1 MRKLV
6 PTRRAA
12 LGSWFAL
19 TLFAI
24 AMPALA
30 QDRPTVGVLFG
41 GPKGSAAIAAFVKAM
56 EELGY
61 VDGKTVS
68 LSFHY
73 ADGKAD
79 QLRALAIALVAQQPK
94 VIVGVASDAVIAA
107 AKATTT
113 IPIVS
118 ASGDLDF
125 VGAGLAKSMD
135 KPGGN
140 VTGMSISA
148 GEAAALRVQL
158 LKKAVP
164 GLATLLVLT
173 HPSNAANP
181 RLLEMMKDAAQQQGV
196 TLQPV
201 VVSKAEDL
209 EPAIVAA
216 KGAVQAASTLQ
227 GPFFFFQ
234 RKLIADLCAAQG
246 LPLGISEPL
255 SAESGAFL
263 QVNPDVPGTA
273 AASAKYVDRILK
285 GESPAVM
292 QIVRHLAIQVVL
304 NMKVAKA
311 LNLTIDPSFATGARI
326 ID

>member
-6 PTRRAA
+6 HTRCAA

-19 TLFAI
+19 MFLVV

-30 QDRPTVGVLFG
+30 QDSPTVGVLFG
-41 GPKGSAAIAAFVKAM
+41 GPKGSAVIAAFVKAM
-56 EELGY
+56 EEIGY
-61 VDGKTVS
+61 VDGKTVT

-79 QLRALAIALVAQQPK
+79 QLPALATALVAQQPK

-135 KPGGN
+135 KPGGS

-158 LKKAVP
+158 LKKAIP
-164 GLATLLVLT
+164 ALATLLVLT

-181 RLLEMMKDAAQQQGV
+181 RLLEMMNSAAQQHGV
-196 TLQPV
+196 KLQPV

-209 EPAIVAA
+209 EPAIIAA
-216 KGAVQAASTLQ
+216 KGAVQAVS
-227 GPFFFFQ
+227 
-234 RKLIADLCAAQG
+234 R
-246 LPLGISEPL
+246 
-255 SAESGAFL
+255 
-263 QVNPDVPGTA
+263 
-273 AASAKYVDRILK
+273 
-285 GESPAVM
+285 
-292 QIVRHLAIQVVL
+292 
-304 NMKVAKA
+304 
-311 LNLTIDPSFATGARI
+311 
-326 ID
+326 